1 MGATPSS
8 ALALAVVPYGPGQ
21 FQEAELGDLLE
32 GAVQVGGNFIGHIT
46 QQTVKFAT
54 CLTLKD

>member
-8 ALALAVVPYGPGQ
+8 ALALAVVPYGPNQ

-32 GAVQVGGNFIGHIT
+32 GAVQVGG
-46 QQTVKFAT
+46 K
-54 CLTLKD
+54 LTG